1 MSAEYSI
8 DTSIHDMPNLFTIKP
23 FIVAHLAEV
32 KGMLLTEYDEKET
45 MELFREEGKAE
56 GLAEGK
62 AEGLAE
68 GLAKG
73 LEQSFFHTIASY
85 RDCGIVDEEI
95 IKKVMA
101 RFHMT
106 EGQSREYV
114 KRFDA
119 SNL

>member
-32 KGMLLTEYDEKET
+32 KGMLLMEYDEKET
-45 MELFREEGKAE
+45 MELFRE
-56 GLAEGK
+56 EGK